1 MHRHGVPGL
10 FEVNCSGDTHDP
22 REIVDRWVAIVVR
35 NKTTLRTCKQI
46 KRALLH
52 TPVSVPVRRRAHNKK
67 VGRHMPGIRLWPV
80 VTVDKQGSDLIDCFT
95 FVSSCVDDDEN
106 TVLLQLVIYDVVA
119 HFGQPAL
126 EIALHKFVIVFFRAR
141 AVGQE
146 PPTYIGVTGA
156 RQKLQ
161 ETLYRAEIYV
171 FFFYRHRVSGR
182 VKYELPR
189 SAHIMTAEAEV
200 KSDAAE
206 ELDVVVEIEY
216 PAGQEIDEQRR
227 AYIIGQMACADIDG
241 KVLVHNMDQ
250 VYRWLKSGEVEN
262 VGLRGKNGRVHNEG
276 APFKLRADPIAD
288 E

>member
-1 MHRHGVPGL
+1 
-10 FEVNCSGDTHDP
+10 
-22 REIVDRWVAIVVR
+22 
-35 NKTTLRTCKQI
+35 
-46 KRALLH
+46 
-52 TPVSVPVRRRAHNKK
+52 
-67 VGRHMPGIRLWPV
+67 
-80 VTVDKQGSDLIDCFT
+80 
-95 FVSSCVDDDEN
+95 
-106 TVLLQLVIYDVVA
+106 
-119 HFGQPAL
+119 
-126 EIALHKFVIVFFRAR
+126 
-141 AVGQE
+141 
-146 PPTYIGVTGA
+146 
-156 RQKLQ
+156 
-161 ETLYRAEIYV
+161 
-171 FFFYRHRVSGR
+171 
-182 VKYELPR
+182 
-189 SAHIMTAEAEV
+189 MTAEAEV